1 MRNPHSVTLVPA
13 FNGDQVVIDRS
24 IWNVDHMNSTLMDPR
39 ELESIIERTVKRTLE
54 DAGVISK
61 FITRKEMIKRI
72 GQGGY
77 NRGVNEGLLHPIK
90 KGGRTATI
98 YCLRSEFE
106 SFEYQNL
113 V

>member
-1 MRNPHSVTLVPA
+1 
-13 FNGDQVVIDRS
+13 
-24 IWNVDHMNSTLMDPR
+24 MNSILMDPR

-54 DAGVISK
+54 SVGAVPK
-61 FITRKEMIKRI
+61 YITRKEMIRRI

-77 NRGVNEGLLHPIK
+77 NQGVKEGLLNPVK

-106 SFEYQNL
+106 DFESQNL
-113 V
+113 VSS